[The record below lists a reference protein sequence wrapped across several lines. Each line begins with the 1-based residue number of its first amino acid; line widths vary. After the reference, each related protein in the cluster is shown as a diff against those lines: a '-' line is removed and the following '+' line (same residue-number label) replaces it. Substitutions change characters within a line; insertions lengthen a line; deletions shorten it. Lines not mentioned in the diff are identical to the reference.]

1 MVLAISLTGSLAY
14 PLLFLLVAAES
25 SGVPVPG
32 ETAVITAGV
41 LASQGTL
48 SLWAVIVIASVAAIV
63 GDNVGYLLGRKGVR
77 RLLVHGEKREQL
89 LRRAEAFFARHGG
102 KAIFFGR
109 FVTGVRVVI
118 AWAAGTSK
126 YPWRR
131 FVVWN
136 AAGGVCWA
144 AAVATTAYLLG
155 EAAKR
160 DITLAGLLLLGLVL
174 VAAAVYGG
182 LWYRRRRASARD
194 AAGASL
200 EQ

>member
-155 EAAKR
+155 ETAKR

>member
-41 LASQGTL
+41 LASQGKL
-48 SLWAVIVIASVAAIV
+48 SLWAVIVVASAAAII
-63 GDNVGYLLGRKGVR
+63 GDNIGYVLGRKGVR
-77 RLLVHGEKREQL
+77 RLLVRGEKREEL

-109 FVTGVRVVI
+109 FITGVRVVI
-118 AWAAGTSK
+118 AWAAGTSR
-126 YPWRR
+126 YPWKH

-174 VAAAVYGG
+174 IGAAVYGA
-182 LWYRRRRASARD
+182 LWYRRRRAAARD
-194 AAGASL
+194 AAGTSPS
-200 EQ
+200 